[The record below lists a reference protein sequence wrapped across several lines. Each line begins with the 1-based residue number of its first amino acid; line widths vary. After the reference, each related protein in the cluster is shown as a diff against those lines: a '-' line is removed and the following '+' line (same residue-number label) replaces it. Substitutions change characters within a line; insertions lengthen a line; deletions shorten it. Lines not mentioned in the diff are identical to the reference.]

1 MKAVTHYEVN
11 GHLFAN
17 KEQAQAVEEIL
28 TNSPD
33 LKFDVDGNSIS
44 LKVKTYE
51 GSAKIEV
58 TENEVKIVFVTH
70 DPSTDTAEIMDLE
83 RRGILWDFSRGTQ
96 TFTPKNKKNLLE
108 DFKLLYEY
116 TKEVRS
122 LI

>member
-1 MKAVTHYEVN
+1 MN
-11 GHLFAN
+11 GHLFAS
-17 KEQAQAVEEIL
+17 KELALAVEDIL
-28 TNSPD
+28 THYPD
-33 LKFDVDGNSIS
+33 LKFDIDGNAIS

-51 GSAKIEV
+51 GSAQIEV
-58 TENEVKIVFVTH
+58 TKNEVKIIFVTH

-96 TFTPKNKKNLLE
+96 TFTSKNKKNLLE

>member
-1 MKAVTHYEVN
+1 MKVVTRYESGGYLFTNENLALAVEDILTHYPE
-11 GHLFAN
+11 
-17 KEQAQAVEEIL
+17 
-28 TNSPD
+28 
-33 LKFDVDGNSIS
+33 LKFDVSEHEIS
-44 LKVKTYE
+44 LKVKAYG
-51 GSAKIEV
+51 GSAEIEV
-58 TENEVKIVFVTH
+58 TENEVKIIFVTR

-83 RRGILWDFSRGTQ
+83 RRGILWDFYRGTQ

>member
-11 GHLFAN
+11 GHLFAD
-17 KEQAQAVEEIL
+17 KELALAVEDIL
-28 TNSPD
+28 THYPD
-33 LKFDVDGNSIS
+33 LKFDIDGNAIS

-51 GSAKIEV
+51 GSAQIEV
-58 TENEVKIVFVTH
+58 TKNEVKIIFVTH

-96 TFTPKNKKNLLE
+96 TFTSKNKKNLLE
-108 DFKLLYEY
+108 DFKFLYEY
-116 TKEVRS
+116 TKEVGS

>member
-17 KEQAQAVEEIL
+17 KELALAVEDIL
-28 TNSPD
+28 THYPD
-33 LKFDVDGNSIS
+33 LKFDVDNNAIS
-44 LKVKTYE
+44 VKVKTYE
-51 GSAKIEV
+51 GSAEIEV
-58 TENEVKIVFVTH
+58 TENEAKIVFVTH

-83 RRGILWDFSRGTQ
+83 RRGILWDFARGTQ

>member
-11 GHLFAN
+11 GYLFAN
-17 KEQAQAVEEIL
+17 KELALAVEEIL
-28 TNSPD
+28 TNYPD

>member
-11 GHLFAN
+11 GHLFAS
-17 KEQAQAVEEIL
+17 KELALAVEDIL
-28 TNSPD
+28 THYPD
-33 LKFDVDGNSIS
+33 LNFDVDGNSIS

-51 GSAKIEV
+51 SSAEIEV
-58 TENEVKIVFVTH
+58 TENEVKIIFVTH

-83 RRGILWDFSRGTQ
+83 RRGILWDFARGTQ